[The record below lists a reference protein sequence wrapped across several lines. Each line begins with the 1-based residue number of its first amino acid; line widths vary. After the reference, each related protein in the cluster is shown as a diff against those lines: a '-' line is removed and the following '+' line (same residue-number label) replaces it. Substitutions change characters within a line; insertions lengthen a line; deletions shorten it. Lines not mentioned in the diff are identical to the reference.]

1 MGDFQKIVGNVRAAL
16 IRQPNHEPHQSN
28 GLTPQ
33 PAGLPALRQLEL
45 VSQFGHELERVGGKF
60 SGLISPSDL
69 YNQLVQFARD
79 SSIRSVALGDGISVS
94 SNRIAETL
102 AQARVEVI
110 RTDSVS
116 DGNRATLRAQI
127 AACDLGII
135 EADYAIAST
144 GTFCVVAS
152 SRRPSS
158 LTILPPVN
166 FIFVAADR
174 ILPSLAEVIAAV
186 GPDRFSSNRV
196 ALITGPSRTA
206 DIEKMIVIGVHGPKQ
221 LYAAAVPS

>member
-1 MGDFQKIVGNVRAAL
+1 MGDFQTVVGNVRAAL
-16 IRQPNHEPHQSN
+16 VRQPNKGLHQSS
-28 GLTPQ
+28 GLAPQ
-33 PAGLPALRQLEL
+33 PAALPALRQLEL

-60 SGLISPSDL
+60 SGLTSPSNL
-69 YNQLVQFARD
+69 CEQLVQLARD
-79 SSIRSVALGDGISVS
+79 SSLRSAALADGISVS
-94 SNRIAETL
+94 SDRIAEAL
-102 AQARVEVI
+102 ARVEVI

-116 DGNRATLRAQI
+116 DSNRATLRAQI
-127 AACDLGII
+127 ATCDLGII

-152 SRRPSS
+152 SHRPSS
-158 LTILPPVN
+158 LTILPPIN

-174 ILPSLAEVIAAV
+174 ILPSLADVIAAI
-186 GPDRFSSNRV
+186 GADRFATNRV

-221 LYAAAVPS
+221 LYAAAVR

>member
-1 MGDFQKIVGNVRAAL
+1 LGDFQKIVGNVRAAL
-16 IRQPNHEPHQSN
+16 IRQPNHGLHPN
-28 GLTPQ
+28 GLASQ

-45 VSQFGHELERVGGKF
+45 ISQFGRELERVGGKF
-60 SGLISPSDL
+60 SGLIPPSDL
-69 YNQLVQFARD
+69 CNQLVQLARD
-79 SSIRSVALGDGISVS
+79 LSIHSAALGDGLSMS
-94 SNRIAETL
+94 SNRIAEVLT
-102 AQARVEVI
+102 QARVEVI
-110 RTDSVS
+110 RTESVS
-116 DGNRATLRAQI
+116 DDNRATLRGRI

-144 GTFCVVAS
+144 GTFCIVAS

-221 LYAAAVPS
+221 LYAAALPS